1 LEDIIEAANYSKIDT
16 LLINKKA
23 EKNGVFDEEENE
35 IKLMGNN
42 KDYDLYNFA
51 AVQTIKNGGDVY
63 SIEKEEMPE
72 DEDVIAIY
80 RY

>member
-1 LEDIIEAANYSKIDT
+1 VVEDK
-16 LLINKKA
+16 
-23 EKNGVFDEEENE
+23 NE

-51 AVQTIKNGGDVY
+51 AVQTIKNGGNVY
-63 SIEKEEMPE
+63 SLTKEEMPE
-72 DEDVIAIY
+72 NEDILAIY